1 MWEIKCCSEL
11 SMDLM
16 LQLVIYAWIWKIKHK
31 DDKKDFKLF
40 NVRTGELR
48 KLDVNFDTLNE
59 IMTIL
64 IKSKY
69 HEIERKHDEAFL
81 EDCHQYIETL
91 SKKEEYL
98 QV

>member
-1 MWEIKCCSEL
+1 M
-11 SMDLM
+11 
-16 LQLVIYAWIWKIKHK
+16 
-31 DDKKDFKLF
+31 F